1 MKKILIL
8 IFIAGLILSGVGIG
22 SASATIIDDVFSF
35 FNGNEKVSVDLKTV
49 ENEIVKNI
57 IESSSG
63 VDDAVNKIVINCELN
78 SMAKLNAQTIVFG
91 FNESWM
97 TALNETP
104 ITPLSNETSEMTQQ
118 SILCAQEAQDAYSAY
133 MVTFATHY
141 KPTGKFGDP
150 IN

>member
-1 MKKILIL
+1 MKKQIFLITVVL
-8 IFIAGLILSGVGIG
+8 VLAFSLCAP
-22 SASATIIDDVFSF
+22 ASATIIDDVFSF
-35 FNGNEKVSVDLKTV
+35 FNGNEKVSVDLITV
-49 ENEIVKNI
+49 ENSIVKNI
-57 IESSSG
+57 IESSTST
-63 VDDAVNKIVINCELN
+63 DDAVNKIVINCELN

-118 SILCAQEAQDAYSAY
+118 SILQAQEAQDAYSAY

>member
-8 IFIAGLILSGVGIG
+8 IMISALLMSGLGIG

-35 FNGNEKVSVDLKTV
+35 FNGAEKVSVDLKTV
-49 ENEIVKNI
+49 ENSILKNI

-63 VDDAVNKIVINCELN
+63 VDDAVNKIVINRELN
-78 SMAKLNAQTIVFG
+78 SMEKLNAQTIVFG

-97 TALNETP
+97 TALNETT
-104 ITPLSNETSEMTQQ
+104 IAPLSNETSEMTQQ
-118 SILCAQEAQDAYSAY
+118 SILQAQEAQDAYSAY